1 MISKFEEPLLV
12 TRSFLPPFE
21 KFVEKISN
29 VWDNRWLT
37 NQGPSH
43 QQFEERLKDYL
54 HAENVTLF
62 TNGHLALDSALRV
75 LRLHGEVIT
84 TPFTFVSTT
93 HAIVMNGL
101 KPVFCDIKSDY
112 TIDEDKIES
121 LITEQTTAIVPV
133 HVYGNPCN
141 IQKIQKIAERYN
153 LKVIYDAAHAFGV
166 EVDGK
171 PIGNFGDIS
180 MFSFHATKVFH
191 TIEGGALVYNDET
204 LKKELDLL
212 KNFGISGPE
221 EIELVSYNAKMNE
234 FQAAMGI
241 LNLDYI
247 DANIENRKKITQ
259 EYHRNLSDIP
269 GIAMKSSA
277 GNIKSNYAYLPVL
290 IDKSEFGMTRNQ
302 LYDTMIG
309 YNIYSRKYFYPLI
322 TNTTAYAGYNA
333 NIPNAEHAAER
344 ILCLPIFSDM
354 TSEQAVKVCD
364 IIKEIHYTT
373 KHGV

>member
-12 TRSFLPPFE
+12 TRSFLPPLE

-29 VWDNRWLT
+29 IWDNRWLT
-37 NQGPSH
+37 NQGPTH
-43 QQFEERLKDYL
+43 QQFEKKLKDYL
-54 HAENVTLF
+54 QTENVTLF

-75 LRLHGEVIT
+75 FKLHGEVIT
-84 TPFTFVSTT
+84 TPFTFVSTS

-121 LITEQTTAIVPV
+121 LITEQTAAIVPV

-141 IQKIQKIAERYN
+141 IQKIQKIAEKYN

-221 EIELVSYNAKMNE
+221 DVELVSYNAKMNE
-234 FQAAMGI
+234 FQASMGL

-259 EYHRNLSDIP
+259 EYHSHLPEIP
-269 GIAMKSSA
+269 GIVMRSSA
-277 GNIKSNYAYLPVL
+277 GNVKSNYAYLPVL
-290 IDKSEFGMTRNQ
+290 IDETEFGMTRDQ
-302 LYDTMIG
+302 LYDAMIG
-309 YNIYSRKYFYPLI
+309 YNIYPRKYFYPLI
-322 TNTTAYAGYNA
+322 TNTAAYAGYNA
-333 NIPNAEHAAER
+333 NIPNAEYTAER

-354 TSEQAVKVCD
+354 TIEQAVKICD
-364 IIKEIHYTT
+364 IIKEIHYTN